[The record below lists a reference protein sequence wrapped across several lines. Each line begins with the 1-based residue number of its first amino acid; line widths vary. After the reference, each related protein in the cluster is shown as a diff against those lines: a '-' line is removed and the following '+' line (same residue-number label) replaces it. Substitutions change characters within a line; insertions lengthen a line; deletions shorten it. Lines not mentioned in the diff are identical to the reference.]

1 MWVIRPL
8 LPLGDRLVKSTKA
21 GGHWTEQCPRRMP
34 AGCHL
39 VTSLLLTAPLL
50 LFVKEKTSGTF
61 YLARKHLRLRK
72 WGWVRPKR
80 RAICPQTAEA
90 QVP

>member
-1 MWVIRPL
+1 
-8 LPLGDRLVKSTKA
+8 
-21 GGHWTEQCPRRMP
+21 
-34 AGCHL
+34 